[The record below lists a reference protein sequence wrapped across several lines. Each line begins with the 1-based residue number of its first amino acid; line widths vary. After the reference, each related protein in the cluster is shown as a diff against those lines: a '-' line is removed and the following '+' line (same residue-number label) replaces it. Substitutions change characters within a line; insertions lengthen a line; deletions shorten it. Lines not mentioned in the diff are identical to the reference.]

1 MPHIVYCKIYTNLS
15 LLTIYQFQMPAIVVA
30 LGFIEFII
38 IGPLNFLAK
47 ILTIVSFPANY
58 LILRGFHW

>member
-1 MPHIVYCKIYTNLS
+1 M
-15 LLTIYQFQMPAIVVA
+15 IYQFQMPAIVVA